1 MSKIYFPLAAPYP
14 TVKAYGVTT
23 ARTAQACTQLDN
35 LTEILTPTST
45 GIDEYGTQY
54 IGILPNWLQYLIERT
69 AKHSERIAFRIQR
82 LSCAILLIRVGR
94 KAQKR
99 SLFWCRDIQL
109 VLPLMIFTKQNVI
122 FESHN
127 EISRVNQR
135 LLNMIIK
142 SGRLLVGTL
151 TPEHIKNIRHY
162 PLSDYVFQL
171 PMAAATEFFHPNLDI
186 RDQNLVGYVGKGLSS
201 GHDNGLLNLISHID
215 YCLSNDSE
223 LKFLFVGIENDFK
236 QVMQEAIRKQKVEA
250 SRIHFA
256 DHVPH
261 EEIIEFLSKMNY
273 GIIPYPESSYNA
285 QRFPIKAV
293 EYSAARVNIIANN
306 TSALQ
311 NILKHDKATYFDI
324 KNPESLYEAIQK
336 LRSDPELQSAFL
348 ENSHEWALGH
358 TYQSRVRIV
367 LRELA
372 KVNGTLSF
380 S

>member
-1 MSKIYFPLAAPYP
+1 MNNIYFPLAAPFP

-23 ARTAQACTQLDN
+23 ARTAQACTGLN
-35 LTEILTPTST
+35 YLTQILTPTST
-45 GIDEYGTQY
+45 GIDEYGNQY
-54 IGILPNWLQYLIERT
+54 LGILPRWLQYLIERT
-69 AKHSERIAFRIQR
+69 AQHSETVAFRIQR
-82 LSCAILLIRVGR
+82 LSCAILLIRIGR
-94 KAQKR
+94 KAEKH

-109 VLPLMIFTKQNVI
+109 VWPLLIFTKQNVI

-127 EISRVNQR
+127 EISKKGQR
-135 LLNMIIK
+135 LLKMKIK

-151 TPEHIKNIRHY
+151 TPEHIKNIGNY

-171 PMAAATEFFHPNLDI
+171 PMAAPPEFFNPNLDI
-186 RDQNLVGYVGKGLSS
+186 RDQNLIGYVGKGLSS
-201 GHDNGLLNLISHID
+201 GHDNGLLNLINHVD

-236 QVMQEAIRKQKVEA
+236 KLMQEAIRKQKVEA

-306 TSALQ
+306 TSALE

-336 LRSDPELQSAFL
+336 IRRNPELQSAFL
-348 ENSHEWALGH
+348 ENSHEWAKGH

-367 LRELA
+367 LREFA
-372 KVNGTLSF
+372 KVNGTLSL